1 MKVPLLL
8 VTLLACAFPGR
19 APAQQPAVPPLPA
32 APPAGSVSLW
42 NGRDLSGWVV
52 FLKNDAPPPPGFF
65 KAGDDGVLR
74 FAAKSTGYVRTRQ
87 SFTNYR
93 LHVEYRWPDK
103 IANSGIFVHVR
114 APDVLWPYSVQSN
127 LKLDMTGDLIPQGGF
142 AFNGSTETVK
152 KSGAFNEKPA
162 GEWNGCDIFCRE
174 DSIEVFV
181 NGERKNFVE
190 KISANSGGIALQLE
204 GAPIE
209 FRNLWLQELAPP
221 KTK

>member
-1 MKVPLLL
+1 MKVPILI
-8 VTLLACAFPGR
+8 VALLACAFSGR
-19 APAQQPAVPPLPA
+19 APAQQQAAPPVPA

-52 FLKNDAPPPPGFF
+52 FLKNNAPPPPGFF
-65 KAGDDGVLR
+65 KAGDDGVLS
-74 FAAKSTGYVRTRQ
+74 FAAKSTGYVRTQRE
-87 SFTNYR
+87 FPNYH

-114 APDVLWPYSVQSN
+114 APDTLWPHSVQSN

-142 AFNGSTETVK
+142 AFNGSTGIVK

-190 KISANSGGIALQLE
+190 KISANSGGVALQLE

>member
-1 MKVPLLL
+1 MKVPLVIATLL
-8 VTLLACAFPGR
+8 VCALPNR
-19 APAQQPAVPPLPA
+19 ASAQQQAAPSIPA

-42 NGRDLSGWVV
+42 NGRNLSGWVV
-52 FLKNDAPPPPGFF
+52 FLKNNAPPPQGFF
-65 KAGDDGVLR
+65 SAGNDGVLS
-74 FAAKSTGYVRTRQ
+74 FAAKSTGYVRTWQ
-87 SFTNYR
+87 SFTNYHF
-93 LHVEYRWPDK
+93 HVEYRWPNK

-114 APDVLWPYSVQSN
+114 APDALWPYSVQSN

-142 AFNGSTETVK
+142 AFNGTKETVK
-152 KSGAFNEKPA
+152 KSGALNEKSA

-204 GAPIE
+204 GAPID
-209 FRNLWLQELAPP
+209 FRNLWVQELAPP
-221 KTK
+221 KIK